1 MSRVLVVED
10 ENMLREIIV
19 DYLEN
24 ENYQAIEAEDGEKAV
39 ELFESNKVDVVILD
53 INLPKLDGW
62 SVCRKIREQSNVPII
77 ILTARGDEDDSILG
91 YELGADDYLIKP
103 YSPRI
108 LMAKVKRFLEKQL
121 GNKENILLEANGITV
136 NIESRSV
143 TVDNKS
149 INLTHT
155 EFEILVYLMSN
166 KNIVITR
173 EQIIYRLWGYDFF
186 GDEKTVNSHIRN
198 LRAKLGERGQAIVT
212 VIRLGYKFEEKIL

>member
-39 ELFESNKVDVVILD
+39 ELFESNQVDVVILD

-62 SVCRKIREQSNVPII
+62 SVCKKIREQSNVPII

-121 GNKENILLEANGITV
+121 DNKENILLEANGITV